1 WTSALLRDKL
11 SQLSVSDFTCKWITD
26 LCVNISCIFSPL
38 PSSPYTSS
46 CTSSQQSIKL
56 LEFMHPEDRARSRLK
71 RESERERGGERERE
85 RVVKMM
91 ATDAEEIRNQSSPC
105 PVPDN
110 SLSTLS
116 IKITRKNQDRQWKLR
131 FIYLQCYFLTIAT
144 ILGTGILGLPVTIAH
159 AGLVPFLVSF
169 LIGFF
174 VQALLIYLF
183 VELLQKCQVVQLESL
198 KPPQRKRMM
207 TDESESAE
215 ADTGL
220 LQPDAAA
227 LHNQAENLQPNL
239 HMLGLLFLSRP
250 MSHAFNCILLF
261 QFITIGISYVLAGSE
276 AYAALLNVSHIYVIP
291 AFTWILT
298 LGILLAHTVIQ
309 PITSLLT
316 LLKGILLI
324 VTVAVTF
331 AVGSE
336 VGLQSSSD
344 FSQMGKP
351 FLMGTVAL
359 GGIVNVMPLLF
370 SQISHNKTQVLYP
383 ARILHLWTHCA
394 EFRKG
399 SRGTILLFSCI
410 GTLTQIEYPVVSESC
425 AWRSD
430 NLHCAQHPLPTH
442 HILKAVFHGKAMLYN
457 GRCWAV
463 LEIVPQ
469 TSLPERQTAAETT
482 TQPDSSSLPAPH
494 SSTSPPLFSNI
505 SLEESEKAGEIAT
518 IPLTKVRLHAPRV
531 GKKNG
536 KKELE
541 DVLKHKNM
549 PPFFLVVSSF
559 LTSTNIHHPPHQP
572 MQIINERYR
581 AYSWVAE
588 LIQVF
593 IAISVT
599 VSFLVMGSAMKHTID
614 GLVSSSWSSRLEWL
628 SKAWERNLP
637 NKQHVCSA
645 RSMAKGFMSLLGFG
659 VIFIVSVCDPRGFV
673 VILDKVVSFSLNT
686 EVGLFVFI
694 MLRESRE
701 DRYQNLAVPL
711 PVGDC
716 VFSLSWLLPT
726 YFLFAVTYDV
736 LQTLADVAHYLPFY
750 SHGQEA
756 YNRSLTESLTAANL
770 SILL

>member
-1 WTSALLRDKL
+1 
-11 SQLSVSDFTCKWITD
+11 
-26 LCVNISCIFSPL
+26 
-38 PSSPYTSS
+38 
-46 CTSSQQSIKL
+46 
-56 LEFMHPEDRARSRLK
+56 M
-71 RESERERGGERERE
+71 
-85 RVVKMM
+85 KMM
-91 ATDAEEIRNQSSPC
+91 ATDAEEIRIQTSPC
-105 PVPDN
+105 PIPDN

-116 IKITRKNQDRQWKLR
+116 IKITRKNQDRHWKLR
-131 FIYLQCYFLTIAT
+131 FIYLQCYFLTVAT

-198 KPPQRKRMM
+198 KTGVAECIVMDQVGVEDPAP
-207 TDESESAE
+207 TEDEDEDDDENAQ

-220 LQPDAAA
+220 LQSDAVA
-227 LHNQAENLQPNL
+227 LHNQAESLQPNL
-239 HMLGLLFLSRP
+239 HLLGYLFLSRP
-250 MSHAFNCILLF
+250 MSYAFNCILLF
-261 QFITIGISYVLAGSE
+261 QF
-276 AYAALLNVSHIYVIP
+276 HIYVIP
-291 AFTWILT
+291 AFTWILS
-298 LGILLAHTVIQ
+298 LAILLAYTIIQ

-316 LLKGILLI
+316 LLKGMLLI

-370 SQISHNKTQVLYP
+370 SQISHNKTQILWFRRAVL
-383 ARILHLWTHCA
+383 AGLTTCTVLNILW
-394 EFRKG
+394 
-399 SRGTILLFSCI
+399 
-410 GTLTQIEYPVVSESC
+410 
-425 AWRSD
+425 
-430 NLHCAQHPLPTH
+430 
-442 HILKAVFHGKAMLYN
+442 
-457 GRCWAV
+457 CWAV

-469 TSLPERQTAAETT
+469 TSIPERWLAAETT
-482 TQPDSSSLPAPH
+482 TQPGPSNLSGPH
-494 SSTSPPLFSNI
+494 SSASRVLYSNI

-518 IPLTKVRLHAPRV
+518 IPLTK
-531 GKKNG
+531 
-536 KKELE
+536 
-541 DVLKHKNM
+541 
-549 PPFFLVVSSF
+549 
-559 LTSTNIHHPPHQP
+559 
-572 MQIINERYR
+572 IINERYK
-581 AYSWVAE
+581 AYSWLAE

-614 GLVSSSWSSRLEWL
+614 GLVSSVWISRLEWL

-637 NKQHVCSA
+637 NKEHICSA
-645 RSMAKGFMSLLGFG
+645 RGVAKGFMSLLAFL
-659 VIFIVSVCDPRGFV
+659 VIFIVSVCDPRGFIV
-673 VILDKVVSFSLNT
+673 MLDKVVSFSLNT

-701 DRYQNLAVPL
+701 DRFQHLAVPL

-736 LQTLADVAHYLPFY
+736 LQTLAEVAHFLPFY
-750 SHGQEA
+750 SHSQEPH
-756 YNRSLTESLTAANL
+756 NHTGTGSVTAANV
-770 SILL
+770 SVLL

>member
-1 WTSALLRDKL
+1 
-11 SQLSVSDFTCKWITD
+11 
-26 LCVNISCIFSPL
+26 
-38 PSSPYTSS
+38 
-46 CTSSQQSIKL
+46 
-56 LEFMHPEDRARSRLK
+56 
-71 RESERERGGERERE
+71 
-85 RVVKMM
+85 MM
-91 ATDAEEIRNQSSPC
+91 ATDAEEIRIQTNHC
-105 PVPDN
+105 PIPDN

-116 IKITRKNQDRQWKLR
+116 IKITRKNQDKHWKLR

-159 AGLVPFLVSF
+159 AGLLPFLVSF

-174 VQALLIYLF
+174 VQTGVAECI
-183 VELLQKCQVVQLESL
+183 VMDQVGMEDPS
-198 KPPQRKRMM
+198 PS
-207 TDESESAE
+207 DEEDEDAADNAE

-220 LQPDAAA
+220 LQSDAVN
-227 LHNQAENLQPNL
+227 LQSQAESLQPNL
-239 HMLGLLFLSRP
+239 HLLGHLFLSRP

-261 QFITIGISYVLAGSE
+261 QF
-276 AYAALLNVSHIYVIP
+276 HIYVIP

-298 LGILLAHTVIQ
+298 LAILLADKIIQ
-309 PITSLLT
+309 PITSVLT
-316 LLKGILLI
+316 LLKGILLV

-370 SQISHNKTQVLYP
+370 SQISHNKTQATSYDI
-383 ARILHLWTHCA
+383 RIP
-394 EFRKG
+394 
-399 SRGTILLFSCI
+399 S
-410 GTLTQIEYPVVSESC
+410 
-425 AWRSD
+425 
-430 NLHCAQHPLPTH
+430 TH
-442 HILKAVFHGKAMLYN
+442 HMP
-457 GRCWAV
+457 RCWAV

-469 TSLPERQTAAETT
+469 TSLPERRMAEDMTL
-482 TQPDSSSLPAPH
+482 QPDSSSLSAPH
-494 SSTSPPLFSNI
+494 SSSSPLLLSNI

-518 IPLTKVRLHAPRV
+518 IPLTR
-531 GKKNG
+531 
-536 KKELE
+536 
-541 DVLKHKNM
+541 
-549 PPFFLVVSSF
+549 
-559 LTSTNIHHPPHQP
+559 
-572 MQIINERYR
+572 IINERYR
-581 AYSWVAE
+581 AYNWVAE

-614 GLVSSSWSSRLEWL
+614 GLVSSLWSSRLEWL

-645 RSMAKGFMSLLGFG
+645 RSMAKGFMSLLGFS

-701 DRYQNLAVPL
+701 DRFQHLSVPL

-716 VFSLSWLLPT
+716 VFSLTWLLPT

-736 LQTLADVAHYLPFY
+736 LQTLADVAHYLPLY
-750 SHGQEA
+750 SNSQGP
-756 YNRSLTESLTAANL
+756 YNHSYSLTGSSGSANL

>member
-1 WTSALLRDKL
+1 
-11 SQLSVSDFTCKWITD
+11 
-26 LCVNISCIFSPL
+26 
-38 PSSPYTSS
+38 
-46 CTSSQQSIKL
+46 
-56 LEFMHPEDRARSRLK
+56 
-71 RESERERGGERERE
+71 
-85 RVVKMM
+85 MM
-91 ATDAEEIRNQSSPC
+91 ATAAEEIRNQTSPC

-116 IKITRKNQDRQWKLR
+116 IKITRKNQDRHWKLR

-169 LIGFF
+169 LVGFF

-198 KPPQRKRMM
+198 KTGVAECIVMDQVGVEDPTP
-207 TDESESAE
+207 TEEEDEDDESENAE

-220 LQPDAAA
+220 LQPDAGA
-227 LHNQAENLQPNL
+227 LHNQAESLQPNL
-239 HMLGLLFLSRP
+239 HLLGHIFLSRP

-261 QFITIGISYVLAGSE
+261 QFISIGISYVLAGSE
-276 AYAALLNVSHIYVIP
+276 AYAALLNVRHIYVIP
-291 AFTWILT
+291 AFTGILT
-298 LGILLAHTVIQ
+298 LAILVAHKIIQ

-370 SQISHNKTQVLYP
+370 SQISHNKTQILWFRRAVLGGLTTCTVLN
-383 ARILHLWTHCA
+383 ILW
-394 EFRKG
+394 
-399 SRGTILLFSCI
+399 
-410 GTLTQIEYPVVSESC
+410 
-425 AWRSD
+425 
-430 NLHCAQHPLPTH
+430 
-442 HILKAVFHGKAMLYN
+442 
-457 GRCWAV
+457 CWAV

-469 TSLPERQTAAETT
+469 TSLPERRMAAETT
-482 TQPDSSSLPAPH
+482 AQPDSSSLSGPH
-494 SSTSPPLFSNI
+494 ASVSPLLYSNI

-518 IPLTKVRLHAPRV
+518 IPLTK
-531 GKKNG
+531 
-536 KKELE
+536 
-541 DVLKHKNM
+541 
-549 PPFFLVVSSF
+549 
-559 LTSTNIHHPPHQP
+559 
-572 MQIINERYR
+572 IINERYR

-614 GLVSSSWSSRLEWL
+614 GLVSSLWSNRLEWL

-637 NKQHVCSA
+637 NKQHICSA
-645 RSMAKGFMSLLGFG
+645 RSLAKGFVSLLGFS

-673 VILDKVVSFSLNT
+673 VMLDKVVSFSLNT

-701 DRYQNLAVPL
+701 DRFQHLAVPL

-716 VFSLSWLLPT
+716 VFSLTWLLPT

-736 LQTLADVAHYLPFY
+736 LQTMADVAHYLPFY
-750 SHGQEA
+750 RHSEEPHN
-756 YNRSLTESLTAANL
+756 YSLTGSLTAANL
-770 SILL
+770 SVLL

>member
-1 WTSALLRDKL
+1 
-11 SQLSVSDFTCKWITD
+11 
-26 LCVNISCIFSPL
+26 
-38 PSSPYTSS
+38 
-46 CTSSQQSIKL
+46 
-56 LEFMHPEDRARSRLK
+56 
-71 RESERERGGERERE
+71 
-85 RVVKMM
+85 MM
-91 ATDAEEIRNQSSPC
+91 ATVAEDIRNQTSPC
-105 PVPDN
+105 PIPDT

-116 IKITRKNQDRQWKLR
+116 IKITRKNQDRHWKLR

-169 LIGFF
+169 LVGFF

-183 VELLQKCQVVQLESL
+183 VELLQKCQVVLLESL
-198 KPPQRKRMM
+198 K
-207 TDESESAE
+207 TDVAECIVMDQVGVEDPVLTEDEDEDEGETAE

-220 LQPDAAA
+220 LQPDAVA
-227 LHNQAENLQPNL
+227 LHNQEDGLQPNL
-239 HMLGLLFLSRP
+239 HLLGHLFLSRP

-261 QFITIGISYVLAGSE
+261 QFISIGISYVLAGSE
-276 AYAALLNVSHIYVIP
+276 AFAALLNISHIYVIP

-298 LGILLAHTVIQ
+298 LAILLAHTVIQ

-336 VGLQSSSD
+336 VGLQSNND

-370 SQISHNKTQVLYP
+370 SQISYNKTQILWFRRAVLGGLTTCTVLN
-383 ARILHLWTHCA
+383 ILW
-394 EFRKG
+394 
-399 SRGTILLFSCI
+399 
-410 GTLTQIEYPVVSESC
+410 
-425 AWRSD
+425 
-430 NLHCAQHPLPTH
+430 
-442 HILKAVFHGKAMLYN
+442 
-457 GRCWAV
+457 CWAV

-469 TSLPERQTAAETT
+469 TSLPERRTAVETT
-482 TQPDSSSLPAPH
+482 AQPDTSSLPGPH
-494 SSTSPPLFSNI
+494 SSAPPLLYSNI

-518 IPLTKVRLHAPRV
+518 IPLTK
-531 GKKNG
+531 
-536 KKELE
+536 
-541 DVLKHKNM
+541 
-549 PPFFLVVSSF
+549 
-559 LTSTNIHHPPHQP
+559 
-572 MQIINERYR
+572 IINERHS

-614 GLVSSSWSSRLEWL
+614 GLVSSLWSRKLEWL

-637 NKQHVCSA
+637 NKQHICSA
-645 RSMAKGFMSLLGFG
+645 RSIAKGLMSLLGFG

-673 VILDKVVSFSLNT
+673 VMLDKVVSFSLNT

-701 DRYQNLAVPL
+701 DRFQHLAVPL

-726 YFLFAVTYDV
+726 YFLFAVTYDI
-736 LQTLADVAHYLPFY
+736 LQTLADVAHYLHFY
-750 SHGQEA
+750 SHSQEPH
-756 YNRSLTESLTAANL
+756 YQNLTGSLTAANL
-770 SILL
+770 SMLL

>member
-1 WTSALLRDKL
+1 
-11 SQLSVSDFTCKWITD
+11 
-26 LCVNISCIFSPL
+26 
-38 PSSPYTSS
+38 
-46 CTSSQQSIKL
+46 
-56 LEFMHPEDRARSRLK
+56 
-71 RESERERGGERERE
+71 
-85 RVVKMM
+85 MM
-91 ATDAEEIRNQSSPC
+91 ATDAEEIRNHTSPC

-110 SLSTLS
+110 SLNTLS
-116 IKITRKNQDRQWKLR
+116 IKITRKNQDRHWKLR

-169 LIGFF
+169 LVGYF

-198 KPPQRKRMM
+198 KTGVAECIVMDQVGMED
-207 TDESESAE
+207 TVHTEEEDDDESENAE

-220 LQPDAAA
+220 LQPDVVP
-227 LHNQAENLQPNL
+227 LHSQEESLQPNL
-239 HMLGLLFLSRP
+239 HLLGHLFLSQH

-261 QFITIGISYVLAGSE
+261 QFVSIGISYVLAGSE
-276 AYAALLNVSHIYVIP
+276 AYAALLNISHIYVIP
-291 AFTWILT
+291 VFTWILT
-298 LGILLAHTVIQ
+298 LAILLAHTAIQ
-309 PITSLLT
+309 PITSVLT

-370 SQISHNKTQVLYP
+370 SQISHN
-383 ARILHLWTHCA
+383 R
-394 EFRKG
+394 
-399 SRGTILLFSCI
+399 
-410 GTLTQIEYPVVSESC
+410 TQILWFRRAVLGGLTTCTVL
-425 AWRSD
+425 
-430 NLHCAQHPLPTH
+430 N
-442 HILKAVFHGKAMLYN
+442 ILW
-457 GRCWAV
+457 CWAV

-469 TSLPERQTAAETT
+469 TSLPEKRIAAEMT
-482 TQPDSSSLPAPH
+482 TQLDSSNPSGPQSP
-494 SSTSPPLFSNI
+494 TSPISYSNI

-518 IPLTKVRLHAPRV
+518 IPLTK
-531 GKKNG
+531 
-536 KKELE
+536 
-541 DVLKHKNM
+541 
-549 PPFFLVVSSF
+549 
-559 LTSTNIHHPPHQP
+559 
-572 MQIINERYR
+572 IINERYR

-614 GLVSSSWSSRLEWL
+614 GLVSSLWSNKLEWL
-628 SKAWERNLP
+628 SKTWERNLP
-637 NKQHVCSA
+637 NKHHICSA
-645 RSMAKGFMSLLGFG
+645 RSMAKGFMSLLGFM

-673 VILDKVVSFSLNT
+673 VMLDKVVSFSLNT

-701 DRYQNLAVPL
+701 DRFQHIAVPL

-736 LQTLADVAHYLPFY
+736 LQTLAEVAHYLHFY
-750 SHGQEA
+750 SQDHEA
-756 YNRSLTESLTAANL
+756 HYHNLTEGLTAANL

>member
-1 WTSALLRDKL
+1 
-11 SQLSVSDFTCKWITD
+11 
-26 LCVNISCIFSPL
+26 
-38 PSSPYTSS
+38 
-46 CTSSQQSIKL
+46 
-56 LEFMHPEDRARSRLK
+56 
-71 RESERERGGERERE
+71 
-85 RVVKMM
+85 MM
-91 ATDAEEIRNQSSPC
+91 ATDAEEIRTQTSPC
-105 PVPDN
+105 PIPDN
-110 SLSTLS
+110 SFSTLS
-116 IKITRKNQDRQWKLR
+116 IKITRKNQDRHWKLR

-169 LIGFF
+169 LVGFF

-198 KPPQRKRMM
+198 KTGVAECIVMDQVGLEAPSP
-207 TDESESAE
+207 TEEEDEDDSSENAE

-220 LQPDAAA
+220 LQPDSVS

-239 HMLGLLFLSRP
+239 HLLGHLFLSRP

-261 QFITIGISYVLAGSE
+261 QFISIGISYVLAGSE

-291 AFTWILT
+291 VFTWILT
-298 LGILLAHTVIQ
+298 LAILLAHTVIQ
-309 PITSLLT
+309 PVTSLLT

-344 FSQMGKP
+344 FRQMGKP

-370 SQISHNKTQVLYP
+370 SQISHN
-383 ARILHLWTHCA
+383 R
-394 EFRKG
+394 
-399 SRGTILLFSCI
+399 
-410 GTLTQIEYPVVSESC
+410 TQILWFRRAVLGGLTTCTVL
-425 AWRSD
+425 
-430 NLHCAQHPLPTH
+430 N
-442 HILKAVFHGKAMLYN
+442 ILW
-457 GRCWAV
+457 CWAV

-469 TSLPERQTAAETT
+469 TSLSERRTPAETT
-482 TQPDSSSLPAPH
+482 THPDFGSLPGPPP
-494 SSTSPPLFSNI
+494 SVSPLLYSNI

-518 IPLTKVRLHAPRV
+518 IPLTK
-531 GKKNG
+531 
-536 KKELE
+536 
-541 DVLKHKNM
+541 
-549 PPFFLVVSSF
+549 
-559 LTSTNIHHPPHQP
+559 
-572 MQIINERYR
+572 IINERYR

-614 GLVSSSWSSRLEWL
+614 GLVAALCSSRLEWL

-637 NKQHVCSA
+637 NKRHVCSA
-645 RSMAKGFMSLLGFG
+645 RSLVKGFMSLLGFTI
-659 VIFIVSVCDPRGFV
+659 IFIVSVCDPRGFV
-673 VILDKVVSFSLNT
+673 VMLDKVVSFSLNT

-694 MLRESRE
+694 MLREARE
-701 DRYQNLAVPL
+701 DRFQHLAVPL

-716 VFSLSWLLPT
+716 VFSLSWLLPC

-736 LQTLADVAHYLPFY
+736 LQTLADVAHYLHLY
-750 SHGQEA
+750 SHGLEA
-756 YNRSLTESLTAANL
+756 HVHNLTENLTAANL
-770 SILL
+770 SVLL